1 MPKQHNA
8 SYENCIS
15 ELHSRYDGRGVK
27 VNAAREA
34 SGQIRRETSMPNA
47 YLVSRMNRDSVSAQY
62 RNGEYNGQK
71 YMTTGDFLK
80 YYNNRKAPSAPVA
93 PVVPKSQKAQT
104 KEFKRA
110 PVNREVRQP
119 NPMSAVG
126 EKTVVRPAV
135 NSDRFDSKAKTIRMP
150 SVAQQKGIRAKVSKM
165 VNKWFPAEDRKEQT
179 TTFKRNVPV
188 AVIGLILTST
198 IAMTMIIGSTVMA
211 SQANMKVSDLKY
223 EIDVLSEESYMLEEK
238 LMKKENL
245 AQIKEYATENLGMI
259 SKDYVSAEYISIS
272 SENSVENHKDE
283 GIGAVDFSTLLS
295 AIFGE

>member
-1 MPKQHNA
+1 MPKQNNA

-34 SGQIRRETSMPNA
+34 AGQIKKESSVPNA
-47 YLVSRMNRDSVSAQY
+47 YLVSRMSRNGIAEQY
-62 RNGEYNGQK
+62 KNGEYNGQK

-80 YYNNRKAPSAPVA
+80 YYNNRKTPTAQIT
-93 PVVPKSQKAQT
+93 PVVAKSEKAQT

-110 PVNREVRQP
+110 PMQEANRAQ
-119 NPMSAVG
+119 SAHRAVS
-126 EKTVVRPAV
+126 ERTTCRPAMKA
-135 NSDRFDSKAKTIRMP
+135 DRFDPKAKTIAMP
-150 SVAQQKGIRAKVSKM
+150 SVSEQKGLRAKVAGLVS
-165 VNKWFPAEDRKEQT
+165 KWFPTEDKKEST

-188 AVIGLILTST
+188 AAIGLILSST
-198 IAMTMIIGSTVMA
+198 IAMTMIISSTVMA
-211 SQANMKVSDLKY
+211 SQASMQVSDLKY
-223 EIDVLSEESYMLEEK
+223 EIEALSEESDMLEEK

-245 AQIKEYATENLGMI
+245 AEIKEYATDTLGMI

-272 SENSVENHKDE
+272 SGSSVENRDVANDVK
-283 GIGAVDFSTLLS
+283 VDFSTLLS